1 MDTEAIERVIAEKK
15 NKKERHDF
23 KWKAFLD
30 ELSATQRRTQ
40 IVWHHALGG
49 GGGILL
55 LQGKTIKK
63 VVIENAFMY
72 DVAMT

>member
-1 MDTEAIERVIAEKK
+1 MSKILDTEAIERVIAEKK

-40 IVWHHALGG
+40 
-49 GGGILL
+49 
-55 LQGKTIKK
+55 
-63 VVIENAFMY
+63 
-72 DVAMT
+72 